1 MSGKHETRGNNMGCG
16 VVGGHPPPPPPW
28 NNVRG
33 THKLVCEQV
42 FVAAQLDHFYCLSL
56 WAVQP

>member
-1 MSGKHETRGNNMGCG
+1 MGCG